1 MEEQP
6 ETIIIAGNEVVLS
19 RTPVGIYN
27 EDRILVGMGTIDD
40 AVNQGLWCKSVHAW
54 IINSKGELYLVQRSM
69 HVMNNPG
76 KWAESFGGYVDGDQT
91 EMDAV
96 KTELSEELGITID
109 ESLFRKIGI
118 IKQLE
123 TRYDGKIGK
132 QFVSVYL
139 IEHDLN
145 ENDLELDKRDTAGL
159 DLMHWKT
166 FANKLAAKEIDFVD
180 HKEEIMLVLGEISKK
195 YGDQ

>member
-1 MEEQP
+1 MDKP
-6 ETIIIAGNEVVLS
+6 ETIIIDGNEVDIS
-19 RTPVGIYN
+19 RAPVGMYDENRLLI
-27 EDRILVGMGTIDD
+27 GMGTIDETID
-40 AVNQGLWCKSVHAW
+40 RHLWCKSVHAW
-54 IINSKGELYLVQRSM
+54 IINSKGELYLVQRSL

-96 KTELSEELGITID
+96 KTELTEELGITID
-109 ESLFRKIGI
+109 ESLFNKIGI

-139 IEHDLN
+139 IELDLD
-145 ENDLELDKRDTAGL
+145 ENIVELSERDTAGYQC
-159 DLMHWKT
+159 MHWKT
-166 FANKLAAKEIDFVD
+166 FANKLVTKEIDFVD
-180 HKEEIMLVLGEISKK
+180 HKDEIMLVLGEISKK